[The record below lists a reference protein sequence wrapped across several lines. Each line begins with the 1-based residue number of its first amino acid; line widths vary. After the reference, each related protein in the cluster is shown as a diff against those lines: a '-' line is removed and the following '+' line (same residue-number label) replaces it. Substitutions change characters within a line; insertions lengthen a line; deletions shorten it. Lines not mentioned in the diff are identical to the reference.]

1 MGTGRKRGR
10 KLLVASAGVATVSYV
25 MACSFTETS
34 GNLMGP
40 DPEVDAGSDA
50 SEDASEDAFIGSGNL
65 VAPEPEDGGDAAP
78 PED

>member
-50 SEDASEDAFIGSGNL
+50 SEDAFIGSGNL